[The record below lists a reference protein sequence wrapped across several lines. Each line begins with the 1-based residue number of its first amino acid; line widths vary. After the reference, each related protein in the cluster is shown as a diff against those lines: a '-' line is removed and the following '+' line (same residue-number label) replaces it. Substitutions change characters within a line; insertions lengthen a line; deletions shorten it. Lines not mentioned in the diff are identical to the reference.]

1 MWIRR
6 GGPISFFAAQS
17 AHQENWLLGKMLVST
32 VLLLGYQ
39 LTAPRAG
46 LASIRASAG
55 RMSAA
60 EDAAKAAW
68 LAKQDTPA

>member
-1 MWIRR
+1 
-6 GGPISFFAAQS
+6 
-17 AHQENWLLGKMLVST
+17 MLVST

-55 RMSAA
+55 QMSAA

-68 LAKQDTPA
+68 LARAQIESR